1 MLCLLFFVTG
11 RLTLVCS
18 LIGSILVRFG
28 PSQGSNLFGMFI
40 FVAYAA
46 GIPITLSMV
55 SSNVAG
61 FTKKAVTSAMV
72 FIAYCA
78 GNIIGPFLFF
88 PSQAPGY
95 AVSLL
100 PKLSALKLKSLH

>member
-1 MLCLLFFVTG
+1 
-11 RLTLVCS
+11 
-18 LIGSILVRFG
+18 
-28 PSQGSNLFGMFI
+28 MFI

-46 GIPITLSMV
+46 GIPISLSMV

-95 AVSLL
+95 AVSV
-100 PKLSALKLKSLH
+100 SFS